1 MKKFLIGAVAT
12 AAIVTPCVAHADTN
26 AIVGL
31 NIGGGEVDTLDWDTV
46 GIDGAFSHDFNNGT
60 VMQFE
65 AAADRVDIEDV
76 DFSSNYAAVHYGVRS
91 DSHAF
96 GGFVSMEELFFF
108 SGIGVG
114 VEGQLFLGNIMLDGS
129 VAYNDFDTI
138 DVSLTT
144 ASLNG
149 TYFFNPNLSATAGV
163 GFTDDELYGDD
174 TTSWNIG
181 GEWRFSGSPASIEL
195 GYRSSEVFDEDV
207 DAWMIGFNFDFGAD
221 SVQQRSRSGPS
232 FDGARD
238 NHNLLN
244 IVPGGII

>member
-108 SGIGVG
+108 SPVRSQPPTFQEFGVQVRAQNG
-114 VEGQLFLGNIMLDGS
+114 DS
-129 VAYNDFDTI
+129 P
-138 DVSLTT
+138 VSLTT
-144 ASLNG
+144 EHL
-149 TYFFNPNLSATAGV
+149 
-163 GFTDDELYGDD
+163 
-174 TTSWNIG
+174 
-181 GEWRFSGSPASIEL
+181 
-195 GYRSSEVFDEDV
+195 
-207 DAWMIGFNFDFGAD
+207 
-221 SVQQRSRSGPS
+221 VQQ
-232 FDGARD
+232 DCQ
-238 NHNLLN
+238 
-244 IVPGGII
+244 